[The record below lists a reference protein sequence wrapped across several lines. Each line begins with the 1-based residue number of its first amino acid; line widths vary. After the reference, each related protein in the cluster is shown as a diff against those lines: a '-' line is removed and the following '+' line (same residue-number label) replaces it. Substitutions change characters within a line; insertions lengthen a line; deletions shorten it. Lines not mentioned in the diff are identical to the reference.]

1 MWPRD
6 EVHAILHLD
15 SGINMD
21 AGVAGKR
28 KHFDLD
34 EDTTNRKVNFF
45 VISRTFIPSLWY
57 RVTLGC
63 SIQTERKDDQI
74 LYLSIVPASLCFVV
88 VHCFDYYVHLLQV
101 FFAFFL
107 LFSQKHLAED
117 DEKKHTSIVFSL
129 KEEIGSLARA
139 LKLFEVLHSFTCI

>member
-6 EVHAILHLD
+6 EVHAILLFD

-45 VISRTFIPSLWY
+45 CHITN
-57 RVTLGC
+57 
-63 SIQTERKDDQI
+63 
-74 LYLSIVPASLCFVV
+74 
-88 VHCFDYYVHLLQV
+88 VH
-101 FFAFFL
+101 
-107 LFSQKHLAED
+107 S
-117 DEKKHTSIVFSL
+117 
-129 KEEIGSLARA
+129 
-139 LKLFEVLHSFTCI
+139 

>member
-34 EDTTNRKVNFF
+34 EDTTNRKVIFF

-74 LYLSIVPASLCFVV
+74 LYLSIVRASLCFVV

-101 FFAFFL
+101 VFAFFCC
-107 LFSQKHLAED
+107 FRR
-117 DEKKHTSIVFSL
+117 SI
-129 KEEIGSLARA
+129 
-139 LKLFEVLHSFTCI
+139 